1 MCLNLMMIVCIKQ
14 HLSKFEAQFMK
25 TLINTEAELK
35 KALLIKKR
43 VNPRRRKK
51 IFYKVITMQQHLNE
65 NTQLRKIILIIMEI

>member
-1 MCLNLMMIVCIKQ
+1 MCLNLMMVVCIKQ

-25 TLINTEAELK
+25 TLNNTEAELK

-43 VNPRRRKK
+43 VNPRRKK

>member
-1 MCLNLMMIVCIKQ
+1 MMIVCIKQ

-25 TLINTEAELK
+25 TLNNTEAELK

-65 NTQLRKIILIIMEI
+65 NTQLRKIILIIINMIT

>member
-1 MCLNLMMIVCIKQ
+1 MMVVCIKQ

-25 TLINTEAELK
+25 TLNNTEAELK

-43 VNPRRRKK
+43 VNPRRKK